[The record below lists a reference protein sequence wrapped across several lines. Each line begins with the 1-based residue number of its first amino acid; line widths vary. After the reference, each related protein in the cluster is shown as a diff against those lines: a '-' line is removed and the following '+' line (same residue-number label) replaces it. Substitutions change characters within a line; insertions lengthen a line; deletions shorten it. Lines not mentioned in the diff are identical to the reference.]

1 MGRARIF
8 VSYKMIGL
16 NAGGKCS
23 EPLLRKL
30 LHMDDRYSIVSID
43 PNDGLQHLEVV
54 LEGSQIPA
62 PDVEKGKAVVD
73 GNWFIREVP
82 NQIPNGWLEV

>member
-8 VSYKMIGL
+8 VDYEVAGL
-16 NAGGKCS
+16 SGGRKCS
-23 EPLLRKL
+23 DVLLRKL
-30 LHMDDRYSIVSID
+30 LHMDDRYSIVSIEA
-43 PNDGLQHLEVV
+43 NDRLQHLEVV
-54 LEGSQIPA
+54 LEGSHIPE
-62 PDVEKGKAVVD
+62 PVPGGKALLD